1 LGRFPLSPST
11 DEGSHYPD
19 EEGQSMNKALFF
31 TALGKTALVS
41 SAWAIF
47 NLTLLD
53 VIFIMFSVDIIT
65 MIIAQWLWK
74 DK

>member
-1 LGRFPLSPST
+1 
-11 DEGSHYPD
+11 
-19 EEGQSMNKALFF
+19 MNKALFF

-53 VIFIMFSVDIIT
+53 VIFIMVSVDILT
-65 MIIAQWLWK
+65 SLIAQSLWG